1 MKIEKYSLNYETTK
15 LRKYESK
22 AETTAETTAK
32 TNETK
37 AVNQTRKVHVYDW

>member
-1 MKIEKYSLNYETTK
+1 MCYEDSLNYETTK
-15 LRKYESK
+15 LWKYETK

-37 AVNQTRKVHVYDW
+37 AVN

>member
-1 MKIEKYSLNYETTK
+1 MKIEKYSLNCETTK

-37 AVNQTRKVHVYDW
+37 AVN